1 MAATTEV
8 VCPMCG
14 FKNPANAARCASCG
28 AKVEALSSSDLT
40 EEELQARRHQQDG
53 FEWKW
58 VFVSFAIYMV
68 MQAIVLAVLPLFIY
82 QYDPQGAPGLL
93 ISAGVWFV
101 GGIVVGF
108 VSPGKTFLEPAVG
121 ALIAAIPTIAYLLSI
136 SEVQPLSLLAG
147 IIGGLLGVMITL
159 FGAFIGEKIQGGSRG
174 HAVR

>member
-28 AKVEALSSSDLT
+28 ARVESLSSTDLT
-40 EEELQARRHQQDG
+40 EEELHARRHQQEG

-58 VFVSFAIYMV
+58 VAVSFAIYMV
-68 MQAIVLAVLPLFIY
+68 LQAIVLVALPMVIY

-101 GGIVVGF
+101 GGIVVGW

-121 ALIAAIPTIAYLLSI
+121 ALAAAVPTIAYLLHI

-159 FGAFIGEKIQGGSRG
+159 FGAFLGEKIQGGSRG
-174 HAVR
+174 HATR